1 MSQEKSTQLFF
12 IIYKITNLLNKKIYI
27 GKHITSNLDD
37 GYYGSGKLIIKAIK
51 KYGKQNFKKEILFL
65 CQNQQQLNQ
74 KQKELVNQQFIK
86 QNTNYNLT
94 LGGTGS
100 WHHINQNMSAEQR
113 KKRQINGGNKT
124 KELYQQGIL
133 KPYIFSEEE
142 KEQISL
148 KLKQH
153 WQYYGHNWIGK
164 QHKEETKL
172 KISISLQGKQK
183 GQKNSQYNTCW
194 IFNEQIKESKKIK
207 CEDLQKWLAQGWI
220 KGRKI
225 YTLNQNSR
233 RACGNSTRNK
243 IWITDGINNKVIN
256 SSDQI
261 PEGWY
266 RGKTLKK
273 NN

>member
-1 MSQEKSTQLFF
+1 MSQEKSTQLYF

-183 GQKNSQYNTCW
+183 GQKNSQYGTCW
-194 IFNEQIKESKKIK
+194 IHNEELKESKKIK
-207 CEDLQKWLAQGWI
+207 KQELQSYLQTGWI
-220 KGRKI
+220 KGRKLYNI
-225 YTLNQNSR
+225 TDAER
-233 RACGNSTRNK
+233 KRHGNSVRGK
-243 IWITDGINNKVIN
+243 IWITNGKNNKSIN
-256 SSDQI
+256 KNDII
-261 PEGWY
+261 PDGWHKG
-266 RGKTLKK
+266 RTVKRK
-273 NN
+273 